1 MEALNQVENAL
12 KNVYLDVIRHQLNTS
27 DAFIAKIEKTPN
39 DVWGKEII
47 VNVATK
53 EEAGEYLNIISEI
66 KNLALTIEISD
77 KAIRV
82 AQNSIGAFV
91 DLLNAEMENMLKEG
105 QQRSIN
111 SVYNED
117 IRPEYLPKEIL
128 YRPWTLNSLKDLF
141 DTDKETLYSL
151 NRKKWNF
158 NPQVKIINEFNS
170 TEIEEI
176 IDNIN
181 PKVNFMICSP
191 KTKRTFIEQQKLK
204 RQSVDRIKCNDGL
217 YYTTFNENNVVIIP
231 YKFMADNEIWLVDSN
246 DFKIHQLCD
255 WEWLTDEE
263 DKILRKHPTKPIYSA
278 TLVKYCDLLCHKPQ
292 NQIKIIIKS

>member
-1 MEALNQVENAL
+1 MEVLNQVENAL

-27 DAFIAKIEKTPN
+27 DAFVAKIEKTPN

-47 VNVATK
+47 INVATK
-53 EEAGEYLNIISEI
+53 EEAGEYLQVISEI

-105 QQRSIN
+105 QQE
-111 SVYNED
+111 V
-117 IRPEYLPKEIL
+117 L
-128 YRPWTLNSLKDLF
+128 YKPWSLSSLKELF
-141 DTDKETLYSL
+141 DANKETLY
-151 NRKKWNF
+151 NIDRKKYNF
-158 NPQVKIINEFNS
+158 NPQVKIINEFSNS
-170 TEIEEI
+170 EIKKI
-176 IDNIN
+176 IDDIN
-181 PKVNFMICSP
+181 PEINFMICSP
-191 KTKRTFIEQQKLK
+191 KTKRTFIEQQELK
-204 RQSVDRIKCNDGL
+204 RQNVERIKCNDGL

-231 YKFMADNEIWLVDSN
+231 YKFMADNEIWLVNSN

-255 WEWLTDEE
+255 WEWLTDED
-263 DKILRKHPTKPIYSA
+263 DKILRKHPVKPIHTA
-278 TLVKYCDLLCHKPQ
+278 TLVKYCDLICHKPQ

>member
-1 MEALNQVENAL
+1 METLNQAENAL

-53 EEAGEYLNIISEI
+53 EEEGKYLQVMSEI

-82 AQNSIGAFV
+82 AQNNIGAFV

-105 QQRSIN
+105 QQRLAN
-111 SVYNED
+111 SVYGED

-128 YRPWTLNSLKDLF
+128 YRPWTLNSLKELF
-141 DTDKETLYSL
+141 DTDKEILYSL

-158 NPQVKIINEFNS
+158 NPQVRTIDEFNS

-176 IDNIN
+176 INNIN

-191 KTKRTFIEQQKLK
+191 KTKRIFVEQQELK
-204 RQSVDRIKCNDGL
+204 RQNVERIKCNDGL

-263 DKILRKHPTKPIYSA
+263 GKILKKHPAKPIHTA
-278 TLVKYCDLLCHKPQ
+278 TLIKYCDLICHKPQ
-292 NQIKIIIKS
+292 KQIKIIMKS